1 MPPTLTKAAP
11 VEALQAYEH
20 PFRVVLQGQQG
31 LTFGEGRRHAF
42 LHYEKTG
49 HALGVVIKR
58 TRKEPTKRVRG
69 PPLSLAQAHTQDSSD
84 SLIFRVNGLSR
95 SRTRKASEGG
105 GVAVQLVIGRS
116 GDGALRCFAC
126 STPGEAIHSEDQRV
140 GSLSSLWRKVAH
152 HRSLLSLP
160 ML

>member
-1 MPPTLTKAAP
+1 MLRRSSELSESRSQTLLT
-11 VEALQAYEH
+11 LQDDPEG
-20 PFRVVLQGQQG
+20 VLVCLQCFNGG
-31 LTFGEGRRHAF
+31 CFGEGRRHAF

-69 PPLSLAQAHTQDSSD
+69 PPLSLAQAHTQDSSEPPLKKLAITAPSD
-84 SLIFRVNGLSR
+84 DELYSYST
-95 SRTRKASEGG
+95 S
-105 GVAVQLVIGRS
+105 
-116 GDGALRCFAC
+116 LRCFAC

-152 HRSLLSLP
+152 HRSLLSLKVS
-160 ML
+160 